1 VRPLVLNDSTAR
13 PRALTG
19 PTGLL
24 AQVGPIGPCAVAAVL
39 IGAAVITGHLD
50 VLVLGIVAL
59 VGATWIALR
68 PQRGLL
74 LLVALVPFD
83 GVRLPL
89 GIEGSLAS
97 WKEALAIFTAGVA
110 VLSSQ
115 QVRRRARPDWFW
127 WLAGLVA
134 LAVVWAGVHQSK
146 ASIWGLKLDFVYLT
160 LTYAAWRCPLDRRDR
175 DRFISILMGVG
186 VLTALYGI
194 AQEVIGHQRLN
205 ELGYEYNSVL
215 RFNGGYL
222 RAISTFALPF
232 SFGFF
237 LMMVIVICL
246 PVALADLSR
255 RRNVW
260 FVVACPLLA
269 AGLVT
274 SIVRAAM
281 LGLLVGLLYIGIRRF
296 RSVLAV
302 LVPLGLVALFFVPGS
317 SASSALSSDS
327 TKARSTNWTENLD
340 AILAHP
346 IGIGVGETGAAKAR
360 SYGQTIEEQAAALG
374 VDLSQPDTD
383 VYTDSLTGGGVYQP
397 DNYYIKTVVEL
408 GVIGLWLLL
417 RVLVGAL
424 REARRLERVPDPAD
438 RAFGIGVTAFLAAAM
453 FSMLFSTYLEL
464 FPMDMYFWLL
474 LGITAASV
482 RQYDPAVTGSQV
494 APAGPA
500 ELRV

>member
-1 VRPLVLNDSTAR
+1 V
-13 PRALTG
+13 LTG
-19 PTGLL
+19 QLTVLILGTVAL
-24 AQVGPIGPCAVAAVL
+24 AVA
-39 IGAAVITGHLD
+39 I
-50 VLVLGIVAL
+50 
-59 VGATWIALR
+59 WIALR

-74 LLVALVPFD
+74 LLAALVPFD

-89 GIEGSLAS
+89 GIGGSLAS
-97 WKEALAIFTAGVA
+97 WKEALALFTAGVA
-110 VLSSQ
+110 FLSSQ
-115 QVRRRARPDWFW
+115 HVRRRAKPDWLW
-127 WLAGLVA
+127 WLAGLVL
-134 LAVVWAGVHQSK
+134 LAVVWAGIHQSK
-146 ASIWGLKLDFVYLT
+146 AAIWGLKLDFVYLT
-160 LTYAAWRCPLDRRDR
+160 LAYAAWRCPLDRRDR

-186 VLTALYGI
+186 VLTALYGV

-237 LMMVIVICL
+237 LMMVIVVCL

-260 FVVACPLLA
+260 FVIACPLLA
-269 AGLVT
+269 VGLVT

-302 LVPLGLVALFFVPGS
+302 LLPLGLVVLFFLPGS
-317 SASSALSSDS
+317 SATSALSSDS

-340 AILAHP
+340 AILAKP
-346 IGIGVGETGAAKAR
+346 LGIGVGETGAAKAR
-360 SYGQTIEEQAAALG
+360 SYGQTIEDQAAALD
-374 VDLSQPDTD
+374 VDLTQPDTD
-383 VYTDSLTGGGVYQP
+383 VYTDSLTGPGVYQP
-397 DNYYIKTVVEL
+397 DNYYIKTLVEL

-417 RVLVGAL
+417 RVLFGGL
-424 REARRLERVPDPAD
+424 REARRLERVPDPRD
-438 RAFGIGVTAFLAAAM
+438 RALGIGMTAFLAAAM

-464 FPMDMYFWLL
+464 FPMDAYFWLL
-474 LGITAASV
+474 LGITAATV
-482 RQYDPAVTGSQV
+482 REYEPDPGHSDREV
-494 APAGPA
+494 PAA
-500 ELRV
+500 YATR

>member
-1 VRPLVLNDSTAR
+1 VV
-13 PRALTG
+13 
-19 PTGLL
+19 
-24 AQVGPIGPCAVAAVL
+24 
-39 IGAAVITGHLD
+39 GAAVITGQLKL
-50 VLVLGIVAL
+50 LVLGLVAL
-59 VGATWIALR
+59 SVAVWIALR

-74 LLVALVPFD
+74 LIVALVPFD

-97 WKEALAIFTAGVA
+97 WKEALAIYTAGVA
-110 VLSSQ
+110 LLSSQ
-115 QVRRRARPDWFW
+115 RVRRRARPDWYW
-127 WLAGLVA
+127 WLGGLVA
-134 LAVVWAGVHQSK
+134 LALVSAAAHQSK
-146 ASIWGLKLDFVYLT
+146 AAIWGLKLDFVYLT

-194 AQEVIGHQRLN
+194 AQEIIGDVRLN
-205 ELGYEYNSVL
+205 QLGYDYNSVL

-222 RAISTFALPF
+222 RAFSTFALPF

-269 AGLVT
+269 IGLVT
-274 SIVRAAM
+274 SIVRAAI
-281 LGLLVGLLYIGIRRF
+281 LGLLVGLLYIGLRRF

-302 LVPLGLVALFFVPGS
+302 LVPLGLAALFFIPGS
-317 SASSALSSDS
+317 AATSALSSDS

-346 IGIGVGETGAAKAR
+346 LGIGVGETGAAKAR
-360 SYGQTIEEQAAALG
+360 SYGQTIEDQAAVLG
-374 VDLSQPDTD
+374 IDLTQKNTD
-383 VYTDSLTGGGVYQP
+383 VYTDSLTGPGVYQP
-397 DNYYIKTVVEL
+397 DNYYIKTIVEL

-417 RVLVGAL
+417 RVLFGAL

-438 RAFGIGVTAFLAAAM
+438 QAFGIGVTAFLAAAL

-474 LGITAASV
+474 LGITAATV
-482 RQYDPAVTGSQV
+482 RQYEPDPEHSQV
-494 APAGPA
+494 AAPRPA
-500 ELRV
+500 ELRM

>member
-1 VRPLVLNDSTAR
+1 VRPLVWENPTAR

-24 AQVGPIGPCAVAAVL
+24 AQVGPFGPCAL
-39 IGAAVITGHLD
+39 AAVIIAAAVVTGQVT
-50 VLVLGIVAL
+50 VLLLGAVAL
-59 VGATWIALR
+59 AVAIWIALR

-97 WKEALAIFTAGVA
+97 WKEALALFTAGVA
-110 VLSSQ
+110 LLSGQ
-115 QVRRRARPDWFW
+115 HVRRRAKPDWFW
-127 WLAGLVA
+127 WLAGLVV

-146 ASIWGLKLDFVYLT
+146 AAIWGLKLDFVYLT
-160 LTYAAWRCPLDRRDR
+160 LTYAAWRCPFDRRDR
-175 DRFISILMGVG
+175 DRFISILMGIG

-194 AQEVIGHQRLN
+194 AQEVIGHARLN
-205 ELGYEYNSVL
+205 ELGYAYNSVL

-237 LMMVIVICL
+237 LMMVIVVCL

-255 RRNVW
+255 RRNLW
-260 FVVACPLLA
+260 FVIASPVLA
-269 AGLVT
+269 VGLVT

-302 LVPLGLVALFFVPGS
+302 LLPLGLVVLFFLPGS
-317 SASSALSSDS
+317 SATSALSSDS

-340 AILAHP
+340 VVLAHP
-346 IGIGVGETGAAKAR
+346 VGIGVGETGAAKAR
-360 SYGQTIEEQAAALG
+360 SYGQTIEEQAAVLG

-383 VYTDSLTGGGVYQP
+383 VYADSLTGPGVYQP
-397 DNYYIKTVVEL
+397 DNYYIKTLVEL
-408 GVIGLWLLL
+408 GVIGLWLLV
-417 RVLVGAL
+417 RVLFGGL
-424 REARRLERVPDPAD
+424 REARRLERVPDPRD
-438 RAFGIGVTAFLAAAM
+438 RAFGIGMTAFLAAAM

-464 FPMDMYFWLL
+464 FPMDAYFWLL
-474 LGITAASV
+474 LGVTAATV
-482 RQYDPAVTGSQV
+482 REYEPNPGHSDREVHAAYT
-494 APAGPA
+494 A
-500 ELRV
+500 R

>member
-1 VRPLVLNDSTAR
+1 MWENPTAR

-19 PTGLL
+19 PSGLL
-24 AQVGPIGPCAVAAVL
+24 AQVGPFGPCALAAVA
-39 IGAAVITGHLD
+39 IGAAIITGRLT
-50 VLVLGIVAL
+50 VLVLGAVAL
-59 VGATWIALR
+59 TAAVWIALR

-74 LLVALVPFD
+74 LLVTLVPFD

-97 WKEALAIFTAGVA
+97 WKEALAIYTAGVA
-110 VLSSQ
+110 LLSSQ
-115 QVRRRARPDWFW
+115 HVRRRAKPDWFW
-127 WLAGLVA
+127 WLAGFVA
-134 LAVVWAGVHQSK
+134 LALVWAAIHQSK
-146 ASIWGLKLDFVYLT
+146 AAIWGLKLDFVYLT
-160 LTYAAWRCPLDRRDR
+160 LTYAAWRCPFDRRDR
-175 DRFISILMGVG
+175 DRFISILMTIG

-194 AQEVIGHQRLN
+194 AQEIIGHQRLN
-205 ELGYEYNSVL
+205 ELGYAYNSVL

-260 FVVACPLLA
+260 FVVACPVLA
-269 AGLVT
+269 VGLVT

-281 LGLLVGLLYIGIRRF
+281 LGLLVGLLYIGLRRF

-302 LVPLGLVALFFVPGS
+302 LLPLGLVALFFIPGS
-317 SASSALSSDS
+317 GASSALSSDS
-327 TKARSTNWTENLD
+327 SKARSTNWTENLD
-340 AILAHP
+340 AFLAHP
-346 IGIGVGETGAAKAR
+346 LGIGVGETGAAKAR
-360 SYGQTIEEQAAALG
+360 SYGQTIEDQAAVLG
-374 VDLSQPDTD
+374 IDLTQADTD
-383 VYTDSLTGGGVYQP
+383 VYTDSLAGPGVYQP
-397 DNYYIKTVVEL
+397 DNYYIKTLVEL

-417 RVLVGAL
+417 RVLYGAL

-438 RAFGIGVTAFLAAAM
+438 RAFGIGMTAFLAAAM

-464 FPMDMYFWLL
+464 FPMDVYFWLF
-474 LGITAASV
+474 LGITAATV
-482 RQYDPAVTGSQV
+482 RQYDSDPEHSEV
-494 APAGPA
+494 AAPRPA
-500 ELRV
+500 ELRM